1 MTTYLLERAPLP
13 VSVPDELAV
22 TLEDGRFGEVRDHF
36 TRFDPQ
42 ALADNLGIHRSA
54 GESVRAPGTGAD
66 GLMAIGKVWAT

>member
-13 VSVPDELAV
+13 DSVHEDLAV
-22 TLEDGRFGEVRDHF
+22 TVEDGRCAEVRDQF

-66 GLMAIGKVWAT
+66 GLTAIWKVWAT